1 MKMTWTKQDPYSCIQ
16 LGFKGIVVILLGIVA
31 LCCIALLAGYEY
43 AQKEHPEPAHL
54 EVLSQHVGRI
64 EANLMRINA
73 LGQRLVETASLD
85 PQEFNFNEEVGVGG
99 GDLDTKTLKTL
110 SAALERR
117 YAQLETLEQVVH
129 SRLGLSEL
137 AFSKSDMV
145 VNKGWISSFF
155 GYRRD
160 PFSGR
165 QAFHAGVDIVG
176 KEGAEI
182 RALASGIVSY
192 ATEKKRYGNLVEI
205 QHANGLSTR
214 YGHTKKILVKPGQL
228 VRKGEVI
235 ALVGSTGRSTG
246 PHVHVEVH
254 EAGKAV
260 DPGIYFPEFRKRR
273 KSA

>member
-1 MKMTWTKQDPYSCIQ
+1 MKQDPYSHIQ
-16 LGFKGIVVILLGIVA
+16 LGFKGIVVITLAIVA
-31 LCCIALLAGYEY
+31 LCFIALLVGYEY
-43 AQKEHPEPAHL
+43 ALKGSSKGEPEHL

-99 GDLDTKTLKTL
+99 GDLDTKMLKTL
-110 SAALERR
+110 GATLERR
-117 YAQLETLEQVVH
+117 YAQLEVLEQVVH
-129 SRLGLSEL
+129 SRLGQSEL
-137 AFSKSDMV
+137 SFSKSNIV
-145 VNKGWISSFF
+145 VSKGWISSFF

-165 QAFHAGVDIVG
+165 QAWHSGVDIVG

-182 RALASGIVSY
+182 RALASGLVSY
-192 ATEKKRYGNLVEI
+192 ASEKKRYGNLVEI

-214 YGHTKKILVKPGQL
+214 YGHAKKVLVKPGQL
-228 VRKGEVI
+228 VRKGDVI

-260 DPGIYFPEFRKRR
+260 DPGIYFPELRKKR